1 MAFLAINIAAVQTVN
16 AQVKKVKKDQP
27 VVSTTTT
34 NVERPGS
41 NLSTAGQRPTT
52 TPTATREEGKVT
64 YTKDAKTE
72 SEVKASTSVT
82 REPVATS
89 TELGDVNTKDAK
101 TESEVKAAAAKKERR
116 MVRPTKMNPSAIN
129 GSALGNIEGKGG
141 NPSSAEIAPSTT
153 SKPVAPNVGK
163 PKKPADP
170 KQQTEQGKVKTDK

>member
-27 VVSTTTT
+27 AVSTSTT

-41 NLSTAGQRPTT
+41 NLSTAGQRPT
-52 TPTATREEGKVT
+52 ATKEEGKII

-72 SEVKASTSVT
+72 SEVKASTAVT

-89 TELGDVNTKDAK
+89 TELGEVNTKDAK
-101 TESEVKAAAAKKERR
+101 TESEVKAAAKKERR
-116 MVRPTKMNPSAIN
+116 MIKPGKMDPSAIN
-129 GSALGNIEGKGG
+129 GNALGNIEGKGG
-141 NPSSAEIAPSTT
+141 NPSSAEVAPSNNT
-153 SKPVAPNVGK
+153 KQVLPNVGK

-170 KQQTEQGKVKTDK
+170 KAQAEQSKVKTDK